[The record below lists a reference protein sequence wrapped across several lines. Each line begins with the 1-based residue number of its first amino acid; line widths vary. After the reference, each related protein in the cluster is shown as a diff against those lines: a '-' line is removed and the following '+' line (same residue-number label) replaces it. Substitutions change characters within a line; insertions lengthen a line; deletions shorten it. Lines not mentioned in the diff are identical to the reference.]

1 LNDKKD
7 IRREKKEK
15 KRQKRKREEGR
26 RFGEGTGGD
35 ASGHEVSLVT
45 TATNKKRVLEMI
57 RGWLSALSGGRNKV
71 FADRLMA
78 IVWKGLY

>member
-1 LNDKKD
+1 MRGKTKCSKSSLKSKRLEPRSNDRLCRTL
-7 IRREKKEK
+7 IC
-15 KRQKRKREEGR
+15 RQYISE
-26 RFGEGTGGD
+26 
-35 ASGHEVSLVT
+35 SIIP
-45 TATNKKRVLEMI
+45 TNKKRVLEMI

>member
-26 RFGEGTGGD
+26 RFGEGTGD
-35 ASGHEVSLVT
+35 EASGHELSLVT
-45 TATNKKRVLEMI
+45 TATNKKSV
-57 RGWLSALSGGRNKV
+57 GNDPWLAECFKRW
-71 FADRLMA
+71 AE
-78 IVWKGLY
+78 